1 MSTVLVTGGSRGIGR
16 EICISFAKAG
26 YDIAF
31 CYQKDE
37 KGAKETLDLIRK
49 AGGEASVFCCD
60 VSDEKQVE
68 RMFSSVFGLE
78 ILVNNAGAASFGLIQ
93 DMSLCEWNK
102 VFSVNMTGAFL
113 CTRAAIPKLRSRG
126 GCIINVASMWGE
138 VGASCEAAYSASKAA
153 LIGFTKAA
161 AKELGPCGIRVN
173 AVSCGMIE
181 TQMNSRFSAE
191 EVETFT
197 DSIPLKRQGS
207 PEEVAQAVR
216 FLAEN
221 RYITGEILRVNGGAV
236 I

>member
-37 KGAKETLDLIRK
+37 KGAKETLELIRK

-60 VSDEKQVE
+60 VSDEQQVE

-78 ILVNNAGAASFGLIQ
+78 ILVNNAGMASFGLIQ
-93 DMSLCEWNK
+93 DMSLCEWNR

-191 EVETFT
+191 EVATFT
-197 DSIPLKRQGS
+197 ESIPLKRQGS
-207 PEEVAQAVR
+207 PEEVARAVC

>member
-31 CYQKDE
+31 CYQKDA
-37 KGAKETLDLIRK
+37 KGAKETLELIRK

-60 VSDEKQVE
+60 VSDEQQVE

-78 ILVNNAGAASFGLIQ
+78 ILVNNAGMASFGLIQ

-126 GCIINVASMWGE
+126 GCIINVSSMWGE

-207 PEEVAQAVR
+207 PEEVARAVR

>member
-60 VSDEKQVE
+60 VSDEQQVE

-78 ILVNNAGAASFGLIQ
+78 ILVNNAGTASFGLIQ
-93 DMSLCEWNK
+93 DMSLCEWNR
-102 VFSVNMTGAFL
+102 VFSANMTGAFL

-207 PEEVAQAVR
+207 PEEVAQTVR

>member
-78 ILVNNAGAASFGLIQ
+78 ILVNNAGMASFGLIQ
-93 DMSLCEWNK
+93 DMSLCEWNR

-161 AKELGPCGIRVN
+161 AKELGPSGIRVN

-191 EVETFT
+191 EMETFT

>member
-16 EICISFAKAG
+16 AICVSFAKAG

-37 KGAKETLDLIRK
+37 KGAKETLKLIRE
-49 AGGEASVFCCD
+49 AGGDASVFCCD

-68 RMFSSVFGLE
+68 TMFSSVFGLE
-78 ILVNNAGAASFGLIQ
+78 ILVNNAGIASFGLIQ
-93 DMSLCEWNK
+93 DMPLSEWDR

-113 CTRAAIPKLRSRG
+113 CTRAAIPKLRNRG
-126 GCIINVASMWGE
+126 GCIINVSSMWGE

-161 AKELGPCGIRVN
+161 AKELGPSGIRVN

-181 TQMNSRFSAE
+181 TQMNARFSAE
-191 EVETFT
+191 DVAAFT
-197 DSIPLKRQGS
+197 DAIPSGRQGL

-216 FLAEN
+216 FLAESK
-221 RYITGEILRVNGGAV
+221 YVTGEILRVNGGAV

>member
-37 KGAKETLDLIRK
+37 KGAKETLELIRK

-78 ILVNNAGAASFGLIQ
+78 ILVNNAGMASFGLIQ

-191 EVETFT
+191 EVKTFT
-197 DSIPLKRQGS
+197 ESIPLKRQGS
-207 PEEVAQAVR
+207 PEEVARAVC